1 MLDTININEYK
12 VTKMYRNG
20 EIIWEMPRVMYE
32 FNTPQVGHETII
44 GKTYPGRC
52 NVEVYINRTSV
63 GIGTSSSTGYFTKSF
78 DAPIKS
84 GDRVNLKITKEGWQ
98 SATESF
104 SIR

>member
-32 FNTPQVGHETII
+32 FNTPQVGHKTII

-52 NVEVYINRTSV
+52 NVEVYINRERIGS
-63 GIGTSSSTGYFTKSF
+63 GTSGTTGDFSKSL
-78 DAPIKS
+78 DVPLKS
-84 GDRVNLKITKEGWQ
+84 GDRVILKISKDGWQ
-98 SATESF
+98 SAIKTF
-104 SIR
+104 FIR